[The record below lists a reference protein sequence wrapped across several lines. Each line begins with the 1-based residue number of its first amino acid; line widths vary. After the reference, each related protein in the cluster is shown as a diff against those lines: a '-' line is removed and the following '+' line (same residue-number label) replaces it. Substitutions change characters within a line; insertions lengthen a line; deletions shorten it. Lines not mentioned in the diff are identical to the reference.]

1 MSTYNPKS
9 KWDWYQIGGRW
20 AGLLLLKE
28 EFKDEAVIP
37 DFSWGWTEE
46 DKAKVLKEPRTD
58 SAIISHLDFDA
69 MNVEQAKLLG
79 EVYDEFIARTLSY
92 PDYKKEYALTHTRE
106 EYIEK
111 YTGCPISTYAV
122 LKDGEW
128 YEK

>member
-1 MSTYNPKS
+1 M
-9 KWDWYQIGGRW
+9 
-20 AGLLLLKE
+20 KE

-37 DFSWGWTEE
+37 DFSWGWTKE
-46 DKAKVLKEPRTD
+46 DKAKVLKEHRTD

-69 MNVEQAKLLG
+69 MNVEQAKMLG
-79 EVYDEFIARTLSY
+79 EKYDEFIARTSSY
-92 PDYKKEYALTHTRE
+92 PDYKKEYALAHTRE

-111 YTGCPISTYAV
+111 YTYCPISTYAV